1 MDDNDEPSSYA
12 YDTGNMYGLLEMCK
26 EDDPEEHVDEDD
38 GPQEHAIA
46 EDGPQEHASAEDGP
60 QAPRTPM
67 RAGTPKKML
76 TRRTSGCHGFV

>member
-1 MDDNDEPSSYA
+1 
-12 YDTGNMYGLLEMCK
+12 MYGVLEMSE

-38 GPQEHAIA
+38 GPQEHASTEVDPEEHASA
-46 EDGPQEHASAEDGP
+46 EDGPQGHASAEDGP

-67 RAGTPKKML
+67 RAGTPKITL